1 MLRIAAGVELVSLVV
16 LFTNLAT
23 VHWDGVSSLIGP
35 AHGCAYLVV
44 VVLAFARRAGA
55 RVWVAAMVPGFGGL
69 IVLRLLAGS
78 ADQHPIDQRALKS
91 EDG

>member
-16 LFTNLAT
+16 LFTNIAT
-23 VHWDGVSSLIGP
+23 VHWDGVSSLVGP
-35 AHGCAYLVV
+35 AHGCAYLIV

-55 RVWVAAMVPGFGGL
+55 RVGSAAMVPGFGGL

-78 ADQHPIDQRALKS
+78 ADRQPLDQRGLKS
-91 EDG
+91 EGG